1 MLKLF
6 QKYFKKGV
14 IMANITELIPFN
26 NACDEFIS
34 GKYILAE
41 AKIKTIMKIISED
54 EKIRDI
60 ISSCVESTEFGKI
73 LSNSLKEIDDQYVLE
88 MPNDDKDIVSLVY
101 GLLYRFDSKQLDFYD
116 FLSRFN
122 SQDESSNQFNH
133 FATNII
139 VPFKNSVN
147 SIYSKRHVIVEAQD
161 YQVNYYNKIKNCI
174 RLIMNNIDN
183 LKLKIDEK
191 EEFTMLLNSLY
202 IASDKN
208 DKKLVFS
215 LTIALDYFSRYNK
228 KTRPSYLSIEEC
240 FLK

>member
-1 MLKLF
+1 
-6 QKYFKKGV
+6 
-14 IMANITELIPFN
+14 MANITELIPFN

-41 AKIKTIMKIISED
+41 AKIKSIMKIINSD

-60 ISSCVESTEFGKI
+60 ISSCVENTEFGKL
-73 LSNSLKEIDDQYVLE
+73 LSSALIQDEDHYILE
-88 MPNDDKDIVSLVY
+88 MPTEDKDIISLVY
-101 GLLYRFDSKQLDFYD
+101 GLLFRFDSKQLDFYD
-116 FLSRFN
+116 FLSRL
-122 SQDESSNQFNH
+122 SSTDESTNQFNH
-133 FATNII
+133 FAQNLI

-147 SIYSKRHVIVEAQD
+147 SIYSKRHVIVDAQD
-161 YQVNYYNKIKNCI
+161 YQVNYCNKIKNCI
-174 RLIMNNIDN
+174 KLIMNNIDN

-215 LTIALDYFSRYNK
+215 LTIAIDYFSRYHK
-228 KTRPSYLSIEEC
+228 KTRQSYLSIEEC
-240 FLK
+240 FYK

>member
-1 MLKLF
+1 
-6 QKYFKKGV
+6 
-14 IMANITELIPFN
+14 MANITELIPFN

-41 AKIKTIMKIISED
+41 AKIKSIMKIINED

-60 ISSCVESTEFGKI
+60 ISSCVENTEFGKVLSTALKQDEDKYI
-73 LSNSLKEIDDQYVLE
+73 LD
-88 MPNDDKDIVSLVY
+88 MPTEEKDIVALVY

-122 SQDESSNQFNH
+122 SNEESSNAFNH
-133 FATNII
+133 FAENII
-139 VPFKNSVN
+139 LPFKSAVN
-147 SIYSKRHVIVEAQD
+147 AIYSKRHVIVEAQD

-228 KTRPSYLSIEEC
+228 KTRQAYLSIEEC

>member
-1 MLKLF
+1 
-6 QKYFKKGV
+6 
-14 IMANITELIPFN
+14 MANITELIPFN

-41 AKIKTIMKIISED
+41 AKIKSIMKIINED

-60 ISSCVESTEFGKI
+60 ISSCVENTEFGKV
-73 LSNSLKEIDDQYVLE
+73 LSNALKQDEDKYILDMPTEEKEIVA
-88 MPNDDKDIVSLVY
+88 LVY

-122 SQDESSNQFNH
+122 SNDESSNAFNH
-133 FATNII
+133 FAENII
-139 VPFKNSVN
+139 LPFKSAVN
-147 SIYSKRHVIVEAQD
+147 AIYSKRHVIVEAQD

-228 KTRPSYLSIEEC
+228 KTRQAYLSIEEC